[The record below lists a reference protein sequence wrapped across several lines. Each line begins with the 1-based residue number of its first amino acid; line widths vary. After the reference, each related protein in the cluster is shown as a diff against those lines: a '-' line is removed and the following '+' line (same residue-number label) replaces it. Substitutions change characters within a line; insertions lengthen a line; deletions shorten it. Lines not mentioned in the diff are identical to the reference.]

1 MNIQTFVQGAAIVF
15 WIITVGLIIL
25 GVMRSSQGKR
35 LPTAKVLIPS
45 LVVASLFLTILSA
58 GLVFLE
64 PQERGIVIS
73 PYVSQGYRTTVL
85 DSGLHWIIPGETVRR
100 YSIARQTYTMSI
112 AADEGQHAGDDS
124 VAARTADGQE
134 IFVDASVIY
143 AINPDRVVDVHIA
156 WQDRYTEELV
166 RPQVRGII
174 RNVIS
179 QYSVEEVVSTKRFEL
194 LSEITETL
202 RQKLDDNGLVLIDFV
217 LRNITFTPE
226 YAYSIE
232 QKQIAEQQAL
242 QAQFVVEQKKQE
254 AEQARQIAQGQADA
268 AVIQAKG
275 TAEARIIEAKAAAEA
290 RIIEAKAEAEALRLV
305 ADVLKNNPE
314 LLQYQYITKLA
325 PGIRVIL
332 LPSDAPFILPP
343 EVVTTP

>member
-1 MNIQTFVQGAAIVF
+1 MTLEDVVKGAATLAWLV
-15 WIITVGLIIL
+15 TVGLVVVTVINASRHRPIKRSSVILLAML
-25 GVMRSSQGKR
+25 GVSI
-35 LPTAKVLIPS
+35 L
-45 LVVASLFLTILSA
+45 LTILGA
-58 GLVFLE
+58 GLVFLQ

-73 PYVSQGYRTTVL
+73 PYVAQGYRSTVL

-112 AADEGQHAGDDS
+112 AADEGQLYGDDS
-124 VAARTADGQE
+124 VAARTSDGQQ

-143 AINPDRVVDVHIA
+143 SIDPTRVIDVHIT

-174 RNVIS
+174 RNVVS
-179 QYSVEEVVSTKRFEL
+179 QYSVEQVVSTKRFEL
-194 LSEITETL
+194 LNEITETL
-202 RQKLDDNGLVLIDFV
+202 RQKLDENGIVLVDFV

-226 YAYSIE
+226 YASSIE

-268 AVIQAKG
+268 AVIRAKG
-275 TAEARIIEAKAAAEA
+275 EAEARIIQ
-290 RIIEAKAEAEALRLV
+290 AKAEAEAMALI
-305 ADVLKNNPE
+305 AEVLKNNPK
-314 LLQYQYITKLA
+314 LLTYYYIDKLS
-325 PGIRVIL
+325 PNIRVLI
-332 LPSDAPFILPP
+332 LPSGQQFILPP
-343 EVVTTP
+343 ELIAE